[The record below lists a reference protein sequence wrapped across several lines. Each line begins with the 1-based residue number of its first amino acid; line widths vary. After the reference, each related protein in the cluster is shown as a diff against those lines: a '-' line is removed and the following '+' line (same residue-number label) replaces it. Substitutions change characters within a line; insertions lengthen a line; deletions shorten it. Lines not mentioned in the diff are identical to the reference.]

1 MFGSV
6 VLWIGCSAGISP
18 PDAPDKVS
26 DGTKYIYV
34 SATAESPEEQMAID
48 KAKHEARVKIA
59 QQVDARIRK
68 FLEETG
74 DSEDVTAIPRNAASE
89 IILRGSRV
97 SKQEIEQTGSVYRV
111 CVFMK
116 MPVKEAD
123 CALVARV
130 KADKS
135 LYVRLKG
142 SESFRKLE
150 KQIAGYEQQK

>member
-1 MFGSV
+1 MLGSV
-6 VLWIGCSAGISP
+6 VLWIGCSAGTST

-59 QQVDARIRK
+59 QQVNARIRK

-74 DSEDVTAIPRNAASE
+74 DSEGIAAIPRNAASE

-97 SKQEIEQTGSVYRV
+97 SKQEIEQTGSVCRV
-111 CVFMK
+111 CVLMK
-116 MPVKEAD
+116 MPAKEANY
-123 CALVARV
+123 ALVARV

-135 LYVRLKG
+135 LYARLKG

-150 KQIAGYEQQK
+150 KQVFDEKQ